1 VLPGARGCGLPGGIR
16 LRFGARVGGSSF
28 DGPPLSACEV
38 LQLTACRVESLVNG
52 DVPRVDAARRRVA
65 GGRLVTHDD
74 RVPSRDAQLDP
85 NMKATSSALV
95 PVRDG
100 YLHVAPVNP
109 VVELIEPDNALSY
122 GRP

>member
-1 VLPGARGCGLPGGIR
+1 VRAGASGCGLPAGIR

-38 LQLTACRVESLVNG
+38 LQLPACRVERLVNG
-52 DVPRVDAARRRVA
+52 GVPRVDAARGRLV
-65 GGRLVTHDD
+65 GGRLVTYDD

-95 PVRDG
+95 AVRDG

-122 GRP
+122 GCP